1 MRERH
6 FGRCFRGTCHKTLPT
21 AADKD
26 FLSQDDGNLS
36 PLAAFA
42 DSEGYW
48 A

>member
-6 FGRCFRGTCHKTLPT
+6 FGQCFRGTCHKTPPV

-26 FLSQDDGNLS
+26 LSQNDGKLS

-42 DSEGYW
+42 DSERSG